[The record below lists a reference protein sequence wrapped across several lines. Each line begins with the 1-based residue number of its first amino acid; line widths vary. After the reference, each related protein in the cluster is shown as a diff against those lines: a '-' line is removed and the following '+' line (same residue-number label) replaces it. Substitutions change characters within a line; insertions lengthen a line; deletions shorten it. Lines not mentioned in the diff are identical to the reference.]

1 MKFKPIYFYG
11 LLAVAFIAILIF
23 VTRQGSSEPN
33 EIPINNNQN
42 MPEDD
47 VHKQLR
53 NQGSNLPS
61 KENVSEEYRKRLT
74 EMKDATEKNPQ
85 DTLAMK
91 NYADF
96 LTASHNMNEAIQL
109 YEKIL
114 TVDPRRADIHFALA
128 VIYYTKQDFVK
139 SEEENN
145 KVLALDSNNQMALYN
160 LGAIAATK
168 GDVTK
173 AKDMWNRVIKINS
186 KSETGKLAKEFLGKL
201 N

>member
-1 MKFKPIYFYG
+1 MKFKPIYLYG
-11 LLAVAFIAILIF
+11 LLVVASIAILIF

-33 EIPINNNQN
+33 EIPINNNQT

-61 KENVSEEYRKRLT
+61 KENVSEEYQRKLA
-74 EMKDATEKNPQ
+74 ELKSAVEKNPD

-96 LTASHNMNEAIQL
+96 LAASHNMNEAIQL

-114 TVDPRRADIHFALA
+114 SIDPRRADIHFALA
-128 VIYYTKQDFVK
+128 VIYYTRQDFAK

-145 KVLALDSNNQMALYN
+145 KVLAFDPKNQMALYD

-168 GDVTK
+168 GNVTK
-173 AKDMWNRVIKINS
+173 AKEMWSRVIKINS
-186 KSETGKLAKEFLGKL
+186 ESETGKLAQESLGKL

>member
-1 MKFKPIYFYG
+1 MKFKPIYLYG
-11 LLAVAFIAILIF
+11 LLVVASIAILIF
-23 VTRQGSSEPN
+23 VTRQDSSEPN
-33 EIPINNNQN
+33 EIPINNNQT

-61 KENVSEEYRKRLT
+61 KENVSEEYQRKLA
-74 EMKDATEKNPQ
+74 ELKSAVEKNPE

-96 LTASHNMNEAIQL
+96 LAASHNMNEAIQL

-114 TVDPRRADIHFALA
+114 SIDPRRADIHFALA
-128 VIYYTKQDFVK
+128 VIYYTRQDFAK

-145 KVLALDSNNQMALYN
+145 KVLAFDPKNQMALYD

-168 GDVTK
+168 GNVTK
-173 AKDMWNRVIKINS
+173 AKEMWNRVIKINS
-186 KSETGKLAKEFLGKL
+186 ESETGKLAMESLGKL

>member
-1 MKFKPIYFYG
+1 MKFKPIYLYG
-11 LLAVAFIAILIF
+11 LLVVASIAILIF

-33 EIPINNNQN
+33 EIPINNNQT

-61 KENVSEEYRKRLT
+61 KENVSEEYQRKLA
-74 EMKDATEKNPQ
+74 ELKSAVEKNPD

-96 LTASHNMNEAIQL
+96 LAASHNMNEAIQL

-114 TVDPRRADIHFALA
+114 SIDPRRADIHFALA
-128 VIYYTKQDFVK
+128 VIYYTRQDFAK

-145 KVLALDSNNQMALYN
+145 KVLAFDPKNQMALYN

-168 GDVTK
+168 GNVTK
-173 AKDMWNRVIKINS
+173 AKEMWSRVIKINS
-186 KSETGKLAKEFLGKL
+186 ESETGKLAQESLGKL